1 MIKSYEVLNI
11 KCGGCA
17 STVKE
22 KLIKKFPDIKVSLD
36 SEPRVVSAT
45 INSAEDEQYL
55 ISKLQNLGYPLKDSD
70 IGKLTQKYLSSKSYV
85 SCMQGKIKTK
95 IHTK

>member
-22 KLIKKFPDIKVSLD
+22 KLMGRFPDISVDLKSD
-36 SEPRVVSAT
+36 PRIVTAT
-45 INSAEDEQYL
+45 INNQEDEKYL
-55 ISKLQNLGYPLKDSD
+55 IEKLLDLGYPLKDSEL
-70 IGKLTQKYLSSKSYV
+70 GKLTQKYLSSKSYV

-95 IHTK
+95 VHSK